1 MKQILAWLG
10 AALLLALGQQQLLRQ
25 RPPRLLQAT
34 TQPPGSGAAALE
46 LRFSRPI
53 NSKSLRQ
60 GVALKPPLPF
70 ELLGQG
76 SRWRL
81 QIPASQRING
91 PLLLRVAG
99 RDLQGQPLGASQ
111 WRWDPRP
118 TLVAA
123 RPVAGGD
130 QLQRWDG
137 RQWQPLG
144 PVHGP
149 VQSLLPLGNGAG
161 VVTVTAQQPMAQQI
175 WRLKLDQRLRP
186 QGEQQLNRQPLIY
199 AHLSSNQTG
208 ALLVQS
214 SEQLSAESH
223 LQLWPPEGN
232 AETLKLAASGA
243 IQLVPQGGWLVL
255 PETDGLA
262 LRSLP
267 PLAPQ
272 RQFLP
277 GSRDLSS
284 FCPEAGRAL
293 LVRHWPDYRRSLEFL
308 EPGRPPRQIWVGNE
322 ALVASACAG
331 GGERLW
337 VLLISGLRVPELEIL
352 ELNRQG
358 KQLRRQRLQ
367 GLELDPGSGLHYDPA
382 SQQLLLL
389 LRPLNRPQGAASLAQ
404 ATLLDASSLR
414 ARPLVGGVRQV
425 GWLVSK
431 QLERQLGPHP

>member
-34 TQPPGSGAAALE
+34 NQPPGSGAAALE

-81 QIPASQRING
+81 QIPAAQRING

-99 RDLQGQPLGASQ
+99 RDLQGQPLGANQ

-137 RQWQPLG
+137 HRWQPLG

-149 VQSLLPLGNGAG
+149 VQSLQPLGNGAG
-161 VVTVTAQQPMAQQI
+161 VVTVTAPQAMAQEI
-175 WRLKLDQRLRP
+175 WRLTLDGRLRP
-186 QGEQQLNRQPLIY
+186 LGEQRLNNQPLIY
-199 AHLSSNQTG
+199 AHLSSNQAG
-208 ALLVQS
+208 DLLVQS
-214 SEQLSAESH
+214 SQQLIAQPRV
-223 LQLWPPEGN
+223 QLWPPGGS
-232 AETLKLAASGA
+232 AETLKLEASGPM
-243 IQLVPQGGWLVL
+243 QLVPQGGWLVL
-255 PETDGLA
+255 PEADGLA
-262 LRSLP
+262 LRSLT

-337 VLLISGLRVPELEIL
+337 LLLISGLRVPELEIL

-358 KQLRRQRLQ
+358 QQLRRQRLQ

-382 SQQLLLL
+382 SQQLLLM
-389 LRPLNRPQGAASLAQ
+389 LRPLDRPKGSASLAQ
-404 ATLLDASSLR
+404 ATLLDASSLKP
-414 ARPLVGGVRQV
+414 RPLPGGVRQL
-425 GWLVSK
+425 GWLASK
-431 QLERQLGPHP
+431 QLERELWGQP